1 MYVNSS
7 LNSYNM
13 STNYYK
19 NSYDIISI
27 LETSGRGETTEV
39 EAGTEVHIVPSLPI
53 IDEGSTG

>member
-1 MYVNSS
+1 
-7 LNSYNM
+7 M

-19 NSYDIISI
+19 NSYDIITI